1 MTDSSK
7 VALLGLDR
15 AELTSLVESL
25 GEPAYRGQQ
34 LRDAIYR
41 QRVEAVEEIST
52 LSQSLRG
59 KLTEKGV
66 SVGLPRIAQ
75 RFVSQDGTVRYL
87 VALADGQSVET
98 VWMPEGDGGE
108 AGDGSEAGELAERFA
123 ESDSSGTSGARAP
136 IEKQEPIEALKRCA
150 TQKLTDQ
157 TPDRKQE
164 QEPGWRQEQKPERGR
179 EEKQK
184 SGCGQEQIR
193 DRGQQDSDRGQ
204 QHDSDQ
210 RQGQRY
216 GSDQRQ
222 SQRRVQGQNQG
233 RSTICISSQVGCAV
247 DCQFCLTALL
257 GVKRNLS
264 SGEIVGQVCAV
275 LKDQQVSPPE
285 DRINLVFM
293 GMGEPFLNY
302 ENFVKAARLLVEEVG
317 IAERRMTVSTAGIVP
332 RIHDFGA
339 EKIRPKLAISLN
351 ASNDALRTRLM
362 PLNKKWNLEML
373 MAAAKEYPLRTREW
387 ITFEYVL
394 LGGVN
399 DGPENAR
406 EVVELLRG
414 MRCKVNLIA
423 LNPGPGIEFATP
435 DRERVVEFQKI
446 LRESGVPAYVR
457 RPRGRDIYAACGQLK
472 RTVEIATAPA
482 Q

>member
-1 MTDSSK
+1 MSDLSQ
-7 VALLGLDR
+7 VVLLGLDQ
-15 AELTSLVESL
+15 AELSSLVESV
-25 GEPAYRGQQ
+25 GEPAYRAKQ
-34 LRDAIYR
+34 LREAVYR
-41 QRVEAVEEIST
+41 QRVESIEGITT
-52 LSQSLRG
+52 LPQQLRI
-59 KLTEKGV
+59 KLAEKGI
-66 SVGLPRIAQ
+66 SIGLPRIER

-87 VALADGQSVET
+87 IGFADGQSVET

-123 ESDSSGTSGARAP
+123 DLSPSGAEARL
-136 IEKQEPIEALKRCA
+136 EKGEPFAALKHCA
-150 TQKLTDQ
+150 TQK
-157 TPDRKQE
+157 
-164 QEPGWRQEQKPERGR
+164 
-179 EEKQK
+179 
-184 SGCGQEQIR
+184 
-193 DRGQQDSDRGQ
+193 RGQK
-204 QHDSDQ
+204 
-210 RQGQRY
+210 
-216 GSDQRQ
+216 
-222 SQRRVQGQNQG
+222 QGQNQG

-257 GVKRNLS
+257 GAKRNLTA
-264 SGEIVGQVCAV
+264 GEIVGQVCAV
-275 LKDQQVSPPE
+275 LKDQQVSPPQ

-293 GMGEPFLNY
+293 GQGEPFLNY

-332 RIHDFGA
+332 RIHDFGG

-351 ASNDALRTRLM
+351 ASSDELRTRLM

-373 MAAAKEYPLRTREW
+373 MAAARAYPLRSREW

-394 LGGVN
+394 LGTVN
-399 DGPENAR
+399 DGPENAK

-423 LNPGPGIEFATP
+423 LNPGPGIDFTTP
-435 DRERVVEFQKI
+435 GEERVAGFQTI
-446 LRESGVPAYVR
+446 LRESGIPAFVR

-482 Q
+482 L